1 MNLRK
6 QQSKEQNQF
15 KSNKSP
21 NKSFK
26 IEKQDFP
33 ILLNT
38 RKEQETETETE
49 NILDYKNAI
58 NIKEEIVDN
67 NIPNGWINYY
77 YDDNKKIIKK
87 YNENDNENNCKYE
100 INVENEIETPE
111 EYHNSVFNNIQLHI
125 INKWEKYKFEYNKLH
140 GDGEYEKIY
149 NMLEYDYDKDS
160 DSDYE

>member
-21 NKSFK
+21 KKSFK
-26 IEKQDFP
+26 IENQDFP

-38 RKEQETETETE
+38 YKETETETE

-58 NIKEEIVDN
+58 NVKEEIVDN
-67 NIPNGWINYY
+67 NIPNGWINYC
-77 YDDNKKIIKK
+77 YDDNKQIIKK
-87 YNENDNENNCKYE
+87 YNENNCEYDYEND
-100 INVENEIETPE
+100 ENDYDTNITSE

-149 NMLEYDYDKDS
+149 NMLEYDKDS